1 MFFTTLTYLFL
12 LAGVKNPIHVESQHS
27 SHSLTITIGV
37 CVSIGVV
44 IVVMVVVCFARR
56 SCWRKPPMQLWT
68 VELKDDHENVSFNSM
83 LENPEY
89 QNVNASLLMDDVQFY
104 GHSTPVYQPVVEKT
118 RIKGKFDGGLTYHTL
133 GDRNAET

>member
-1 MFFTTLTYLFL
+1 MWSWWWFAL
-12 LAGVKNPIHVESQHS
+12 LGEVAGVNLQ
-27 SHSLTITIGV
+27 
-37 CVSIGVV
+37 C
-44 IVVMVVVCFARR
+44 
-56 SCWRKPPMQLWT
+56 SCGQLN
-68 VELKDDHENVSFNSM
+68 LKDDHENVSFNSM